1 MAISLLFGA
10 ITSVTLTMLTLP
22 LRCIAA
28 RSAFC
33 EKPTDADQ
41 APHPQEPEQDQA
53 DTAPDEAAAG
63 QLPRPGTA

>member
-33 EKPTDADQ
+33 ER
-41 APHPQEPEQDQA
+41 PQEE
-53 DTAPDEAAAG
+53 TESEGAPVPGDLAAS
-63 QLPRPGTA
+63 